1 MIEIYSFTTGFAWDY
16 WVIVGFQ
23 DLLQNLEGS
32 EDPPTWAI
40 RFVYSWT
47 CYVEHLIY
55 DIEIDPTTKN
65 KILKLMHVHGMPT
78 AKKSNRTMDH
88 LRGAT
93 EALEAY
99 KNIPT
104 DDLKKAVE
112 EWRVEATKATTAEV
126 ASAPEPTLDDE
137 ISTEGPPAKRRA
149 T

>member
-1 MIEIYSFTTGFAWDY
+1 MIVSFE
-16 WVIVGFQ
+16 
-23 DLLQNLEGS
+23 DLLQNFEGS

-40 RFVYSWT
+40 RFLYNWT

-93 EALEAY
+93 EALETY

-112 EWRVEATKATTAEV
+112 EWRVEATKATTPEV
-126 ASAPEPTLDDE
+126 ASAPQPTPDE
-137 ISTEGPPAKRRA
+137 EMSTEGPPAKRRA